1 MEASHA
7 KLQSVYFN
15 VSPWPDDVTAL
26 GPTLDSKY
34 KNRRTKAF
42 SCFTVKMRRTPRVS
56 EEEVSHAASHDRQQ
70 ALATEAGK
78 TSAHVRWRHLKE
90 PVEQLSR
97 RVSNLSAAYLQTVAA
112 EPGHTGAKPGACQAQ
127 LPVAC
132 MQKRVTQVLH
142 AVCISMTH
150 GRLTGR
156 ALSCMFVRAC
166 LPPPLEVRVSAHSSR
181 YF

>member
-1 MEASHA
+1 MELASHA

-15 VSPWPDDVTAL
+15 VSPWPDDVIAL

-34 KNRRTKAF
+34 KNTRMKAF
-42 SCFTVKMRRTPRVS
+42 SCSTVEMRRTPRVS
-56 EEEVSHAASHDRQQ
+56 EEEVSHTASHDRQQ

-78 TSAHVRWRHLKE
+78 TSAHVRRRHLKE
-90 PVEQLSR
+90 SVEQLSR
-97 RVSNLSAAYLQTVAA
+97 RVSQLSAAYLQTAA
-112 EPGHTGAKPGACQAQ
+112 TGRAWGPVHTGAKPGACQAQ
-127 LPVAC
+127 LPAAC

-142 AVCISMTH
+142 AACISMTH

-166 LPPPLEVRVSAHSSR
+166 LPPPL
-181 YF
+181 